1 MLSRQIDHPVYID
14 TNEELARFCEQW
26 SQASVLTLDTEFIR
40 TDTFYPIGALIQV
53 SDGTGCFLIDPL
65 EIDDFTG
72 FKALM
77 TNTTITKVLHSCSED
92 LEVFDRLLGVLPKPL
107 IDTQIAAGMNG
118 LGFSLGYQAMTE
130 ALLQIHVAK
139 GETRSNWLQRP
150 LTDSQIHYAAL
161 DVAYL
166 PDMYTMLCNAL
177 AENGRMPWLQEECDK
192 LINNY
197 GGPDA
202 IRLHYLK
209 VKSAWKLSRPQLG
222 VLQLVIEWREHKARE
237 RNRPRGRVLKD
248 RSCFEMARLQPTTI
262 HELSAIDEIG
272 PKIVRNNGDD
282 LLSLIKQGQELN
294 ESALPPALPKPLPP
308 ANGTIMKRLKAH
320 VVKRAEQLNMA
331 PELLAKKKDYEALLR
346 SGFHGSE
353 YQLPETL
360 LGWRKK
366 VIGDDLLD
374 ILKKEGA

>member
-1 MLSRQIDHPVYID
+1 MLTRQIDHPVYIE

-26 SQASVLTLDTEFIR
+26 AKASVLALDTEFIR

-65 EIDDFTG
+65 PIDDFTA
-72 FKALM
+72 FKGLM
-77 TNTTITKVLHSCSED
+77 TNPDITKVLHSCSED
-92 LEVFDRLLGVLPKPL
+92 LEVFDRLLGVLPAPL

-166 PDMYTMLCNAL
+166 PEMYTMLTDSL
-177 AENGRMPWLQEECDK
+177 IENDRLPWLQEECDK

-197 GGPDA
+197 GGPNA
-202 IRLHYLK
+202 IRQHYLK
-209 VKSAWKLSRPQLG
+209 VKSAWKLSQAQLG
-222 VLQLVIEWREHKARE
+222 VLQLVIEWRENKARE
-237 RNRPRGRVLKD
+237 RDRPRGRVLKD
-248 RSCFEMARLQPTTI
+248 RSCFEIARLQPNSI
-262 HELSAIDEIG
+262 KALSGIDEIG
-272 PKIVRNNGDD
+272 YKTVRNDGDD
-282 LLSLIKQGQELN
+282 LLVLIKQGQELDQS
-294 ESALPPALPKPLPP
+294 ELPPALPKPLPP

-320 VVKRAEQLNMA
+320 VAKRAEQLNMA
-331 PELLAKKKDYEALLR
+331 PELLAKKKDYESLLR

-360 LGWRKK
+360 SGWRKK
-366 VIGDDLLD
+366 VIGDDLLA
-374 ILKKEGA
+374 LLAKEGV